1 MYTHEQVFVVASGSF
16 HTHRQKALTMPTA
29 PTNYRPESVDDLLDS
44 THDGDL
50 AYTVLSVHDLGRI
63 ARVPGAL
70 AALGT
75 LLDVLRNDAGDGE
88 RPAVMVDDSNGVGV
102 ISARQPFTDDEG
114 ARQVASSQERYDRG
128 RKLYQQYLDLMHD
141 EVGVDHNRLDEFARK
156 HRYAWAY
163 YLKRERIPAPLAED
177 K

>member
-1 MYTHEQVFVVASGSF
+1 MT
-16 HTHRQKALTMPTA
+16 TA
-29 PTNYRPESVDDLLDS
+29 PTDNRPESVADLLDS

-50 AYTVLSVHDLGRI
+50 AYSVLSVHDLGRI

-70 AALGT
+70 AALGA
-75 LLDVLRNDAGDGE
+75 LLDVLRNDAGDYE

-114 ARQVASSQERYDRG
+114 ARQVTQAQERYDRG
-128 RKLYQQYLDLMHD
+128 HALYQEYLDLMHD
-141 EVGVDHNRLDEFARK
+141 EGGVDRDRLDVFARK
-156 HRYAWAY
+156 NRYRWAY

-177 K
+177 E